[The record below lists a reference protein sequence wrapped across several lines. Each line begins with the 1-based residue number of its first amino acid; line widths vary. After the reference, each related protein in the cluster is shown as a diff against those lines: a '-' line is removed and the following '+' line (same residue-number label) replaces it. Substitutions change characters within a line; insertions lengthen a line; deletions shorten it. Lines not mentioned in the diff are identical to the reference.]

1 MLLRD
6 GFHHL
11 ASALRVDG
19 KSHTQILGLSPD
31 GSPEAHAVR
40 TERRLTSHRSR
51 RYSSGQKKKWFK
63 IPIQSES
70 ALMAQQSVEMI
81 LVRQLASYLF
91 VPVLVVD
98 TTGTVVF
105 YNEPAERILGVR
117 FEETGRIG
125 PEEVERLIELSD
137 DPAAGPDEA
146 GRPMATALQQRRP
159 AHARRWLL
167 RRGDRVRLQVELTA
181 FPVIDQE
188 DRLLGAVAMFWER
201 LGP

>member
-1 MLLRD
+1 
-6 GFHHL
+6 
-11 ASALRVDG
+11 
-19 KSHTQILGLSPD
+19 
-31 GSPEAHAVR
+31 
-40 TERRLTSHRSR
+40 
-51 RYSSGQKKKWFK
+51 
-63 IPIQSES
+63 
-70 ALMAQQSVEMI
+70 MAQQSVEMI

-98 TTGTVVF
+98 TTVTVVF